1 MDTTELLTNPFL
13 YGSTWLRADFHMH
26 TKADREFTFEGEEN
40 QFVTQFVEKLK
51 QAKIGIGAITNHN
64 KFDYGEFKALRKK
77 ALKEDIFLLPGVE
90 LSVNDGANGIHLL
103 VIFSDA
109 WISNGDDHINP
120 FLTAS
125 FTGKTPSQY
134 ENENGRSNDD
144 LTETLKKL
152 QHYHKDFF
160 VIFAHVEQKNG
171 LWKELQGGRLQEL
184 GTNPLFRQYTLG
196 FQKVRTDDDR
206 QKVNS
211 WLKNAYPA
219 EVEGCDGKS
228 LEQIGKGETCYLK
241 LGEFSFAAVK
251 YALLDYPNRVAKEVP
266 KYQHSYIRSVSFEG
280 GVLNG
285 ETLYFSPALNS
296 LIGIRGSGKSFILE
310 AIRYA
315 LAIPFGVKALDTDY
329 KNKLVEYSLGSG
341 GKVIIKAVD
350 RRGQDYEIRRILN
363 QQPDVY
369 VNGVLQPGI
378 SIRETILYKPLYF
391 GQKDLSNTGD
401 GFEKDLVEK
410 LVGEKLLDIRQR
422 IALQKQKIVDA
433 VTRLKGLSNVAEKIK
448 ENEGKKQNATHLL
461 SFYQQHGVEEKLEK
475 QVNFDADSQKCAD
488 IIQGVKKFL
497 TDFGSFIDQHED
509 ELKNHCFYKSKQ
521 NTVFF
526 QAFFTD
532 YEKVI
537 NLFAVF
543 INAQTNGQAA
553 LSALEQ
559 KAESFNQLK
568 NTLKEEFAT
577 IERQL
582 SEELQASGVPAINT
596 EEYRR
601 LKQNFDQSKQML
613 EALTKQQ
620 NQQVKFR
627 NNVLVE
633 LAALDHLWH
642 EEFKAIKQELEKI
655 NKNQTALVI
664 EVGYKADKDAF
675 CAFTRDMFRGSRLRE
690 NVLKELT
697 DSFSD
702 FGAIFKNLGEA
713 EIQLGSNF
721 SVFEQY
727 FNDNLSALLTW
738 QVPNSFSICYRGKIL
753 KHHSLGQ
760 RASALILFILSQ
772 QDNDAIIID
781 QPEDDLDN
789 QTIYE
794 DVIKLIRAL
803 KKEVQFIFATHNA
816 NFPVL
821 GDAEQV
827 ISCSHDDNRMMLKS
841 GSVDALELQQ
851 EIVSIMEGGEEAF
864 NKRKDIYQLWKPQ
877 NCSK

>member
-26 TKADREFTFEGEEN
+26 TKADREFIFEGEEN

-196 FQKVRTDDDR
+196 FQKVRTDYDR

-433 VTRLKGLSNVAEKIK
+433 VSRLKGLSNVAEKIK

-488 IIQGVKKFL
+488 IIQGVK
-497 TDFGSFIDQHED
+497 
-509 ELKNHCFYKSKQ
+509 
-521 NTVFF
+521 
-526 QAFFTD
+526 
-532 YEKVI
+532 
-537 NLFAVF
+537 
-543 INAQTNGQAA
+543 
-553 LSALEQ
+553 
-559 KAESFNQLK
+559 
-568 NTLKEEFAT
+568 
-577 IERQL
+577 
-582 SEELQASGVPAINT
+582 
-596 EEYRR
+596 
-601 LKQNFDQSKQML
+601 NF
-613 EALTKQQ
+613 
-620 NQQVKFR
+620 
-627 NNVLVE
+627 
-633 LAALDHLWH
+633 
-642 EEFKAIKQELEKI
+642 
-655 NKNQTALVI
+655 
-664 EVGYKADKDAF
+664 
-675 CAFTRDMFRGSRLRE
+675 
-690 NVLKELT
+690 
-697 DSFSD
+697 
-702 FGAIFKNLGEA
+702 
-713 EIQLGSNF
+713 
-721 SVFEQY
+721 
-727 FNDNLSALLTW
+727 
-738 QVPNSFSICYRGKIL
+738 
-753 KHHSLGQ
+753 
-760 RASALILFILSQ
+760 
-772 QDNDAIIID
+772 
-781 QPEDDLDN
+781 
-789 QTIYE
+789 
-794 DVIKLIRAL
+794 
-803 KKEVQFIFATHNA
+803 
-816 NFPVL
+816 
-821 GDAEQV
+821 
-827 ISCSHDDNRMMLKS
+827 
-841 GSVDALELQQ
+841 
-851 EIVSIMEGGEEAF
+851 
-864 NKRKDIYQLWKPQ
+864 
-877 NCSK
+877 